1 MSEVIYNK
9 RNLVLAMLFMF
20 GLIMA
25 DHVNSET
32 FKYNMGQGGDT
43 VLLKLDEVS
52 GSGCGAP

>member
-1 MSEVIYNK
+1 MTDVIYNK
-9 RNLVLAMLFMF
+9 RNLVLAMMLLF
-20 GLIMA
+20 GVIMA
-25 DHVNSET
+25 DHVSSET